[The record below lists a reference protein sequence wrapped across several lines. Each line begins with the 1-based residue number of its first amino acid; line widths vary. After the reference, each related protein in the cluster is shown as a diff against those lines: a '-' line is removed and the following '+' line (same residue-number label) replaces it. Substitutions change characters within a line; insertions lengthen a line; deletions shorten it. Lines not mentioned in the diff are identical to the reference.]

1 MSKPGKPRT
10 ILALILEATLATASR
25 CRPCAIQERNPFAMP
40 QTSTQGLCFVL
51 GLLLA
56 FYILAPFLELTVR

>member
-1 MSKPGKPRT
+1 
-10 ILALILEATLATASR
+10 
-25 CRPCAIQERNPFAMP
+25 MP